1 MVLSVNNVEVRYV
14 GVIQVLRGVS
24 MELGEGTITA
34 LLGPNGSGKS
44 TTLKA
49 ISGLLKTEEG
59 EITKGSIKFC
69 GERIDGRSAEDIARM
84 GIIQVLQGRRICE
97 HLTVEENLKA
107 GMLMHGISGAK
118 RGLDWVYDLF
128 PRLRD
133 LRHQTSGYLSGG
145 EQQML
150 VISRGLVSQPK
161 VMLLDEPSLGLSPK
175 LIDEVHATI
184 TRINSEEKITFL
196 VVEQNAWAALNI
208 ADYAYVIDD
217 GRVVLDGP
225 SDQVRDN
232 RDVLEFHLGISE
244 AGQRKS
250 YWDVKHYRRRKRW
263 LG

>member
-1 MVLSVNNVEVRYV
+1 M

-24 MELGEGTITA
+24 LELEQGTITA

-59 EITKGSIKFC
+59 EITAGTIEFQ
-69 GERIDGRSAEDIARM
+69 GERIDGWNPEDIARR
-84 GIIQVLQGRRICE
+84 GIIQVLQGRRIFE
-97 HLTVEENLKA
+97 HLSVEENIRA
-107 GMLMHGISGAK
+107 GTLMSGTAIKK
-118 RGLDWVYDLF
+118 RGLDWVYELF
-128 PRLRD
+128 PRLKD
-133 LRHQTSGYLSGG
+133 LRYKISGYLSGG

-150 VISRGLVSQPK
+150 VIGRGLVSQPR
-161 VMLLDEPSLGLSPK
+161 VMLLDEPSLGLSPR
-175 LIDEVHATI
+175 LIEEVHQSI
-184 TRINSEEKITFL
+184 KKINDEEKITFL

-225 SDQVRDN
+225 SDKVRNN

-244 AGQRKS
+244 SGGNKS
-250 YWDVKHYRRRKRW
+250 YWDVKHYKRRKRW